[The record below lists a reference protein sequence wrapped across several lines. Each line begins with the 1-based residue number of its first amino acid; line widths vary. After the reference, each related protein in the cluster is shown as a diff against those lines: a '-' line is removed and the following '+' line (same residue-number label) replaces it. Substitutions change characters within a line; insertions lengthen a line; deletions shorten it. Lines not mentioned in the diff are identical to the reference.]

1 MATCRRAVAC
11 SILIAAARAFSP
23 QTGHCSLSSVLSQ
36 RPCAS
41 HYNAAAS
48 AARASVAMAAK
59 KRVRKRD
66 SDQVNWTAA
75 QSSTKVLSS

>member
-23 QTGHCSLSSVLSQ
+23 QTAHCSFSAALSQ
-36 RPCAS
+36 RSCAS
-41 HYNAAAS
+41 HHNTAAS
-48 AARASVAMAAK
+48 AAKASVAMAAK

-66 SDQVNWTAA
+66 SDQVSQDA
-75 QSSTKVLSS
+75 V